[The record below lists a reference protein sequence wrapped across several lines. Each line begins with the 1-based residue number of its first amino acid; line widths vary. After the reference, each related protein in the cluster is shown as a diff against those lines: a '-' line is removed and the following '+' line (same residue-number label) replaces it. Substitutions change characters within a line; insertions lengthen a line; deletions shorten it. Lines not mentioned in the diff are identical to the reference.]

1 MNKEMRTLFVAMIV
15 VAVISVAAFSLLSD
29 YTNDHHGGVSPEEGG
44 EKEEE
49 ITWPITVKDLNG
61 HEVSISKTVERVAV
75 TDLGS
80 LELFATVYG
89 DGWEDLVCAMPA
101 KVSPKDQSLESYIV
115 KTWPKL
121 ASLRTIPD
129 LESAFAAD
137 PVSAAQA
144 IVDSKPDLV
153 ILPKSV
159 TDSYKGSLDG
169 FYAKLDE
176 AGVGYFHMMFYTV
189 GFTDT
194 VSKDNIGQMSKLL
207 QKEERGSEIG
217 FFYDFAYAVV
227 KDRLAAKTDTL
238 RFYVEVPTSASAYGN
253 VTAYGFPEIDIL
265 GYNIQNDYGGGN
277 NLDFTLE
284 KMKECEAD
292 WIVLF
297 GTPYYEDK
305 QLLGYF
311 VEEDDEALAACLA
324 QYLARDGWSD
334 LDAVKN
340 KHVCFRYGE
349 LRYGIAGVYDLC
361 QLANAIDKS
370 LLSDD
375 ELQTIVANISDY
387 MPWDLEGTFSY
398 MMA

>member
-1 MNKEMRTLFVAMIV
+1 MAMIV

-29 YTNDHHGGVSPEEGG
+29 YTSNHHGGEIPDEGG

-49 ITWPITVKDLNG
+49 TTWPITAKDING
-61 HEVSISKTVERVAV
+61 HDVSISKTVERVAV

-89 DGWEDLVCAMPA
+89 DGWENLVCAMPA
-101 KVSPKDQSLESYIV
+101 DVSPKDKSLEDYIY

-121 ASLRTIPD
+121 ASLPKIPD
-129 LESAFAAD
+129 LGSAFAAD
-137 PVSAAQA
+137 PASAAQA
-144 IVDSKPDLV
+144 LIDTKPDLV

-159 TDSYKGSLDG
+159 TDLYKDSLDG
-169 FYAKLDE
+169 FYAKLDQ
-176 AGVGYFHMMFYTV
+176 ASIPYFHMMFYTAA
-189 GFTDT
+189 FTDT
-194 VSKDNIGQMSKLL
+194 VSTDNIGQMSKLL
-207 QKEERGSEIG
+207 QKEKRGSEIG

-227 KDRLAAKTDTL
+227 KDRIAAKTDTL

-253 VTAYGFPEIDIL
+253 VTAYGFPEIDFL

-277 NLDFTLE
+277 NSDFTLD
-284 KMKECEAD
+284 KMKECNAD
-292 WIVLF
+292 WIVLY

-311 VEEDDEALAACLA
+311 VDEDDEALAACLA
-324 QYLARDGWSD
+324 QYLAREGWSD

-370 LLSDD
+370 LVSDD
-375 ELQTIVANISDY
+375 ELKTIIANISDY
-387 MPWDLEGTFSY
+387 MPWDLKGTFSY